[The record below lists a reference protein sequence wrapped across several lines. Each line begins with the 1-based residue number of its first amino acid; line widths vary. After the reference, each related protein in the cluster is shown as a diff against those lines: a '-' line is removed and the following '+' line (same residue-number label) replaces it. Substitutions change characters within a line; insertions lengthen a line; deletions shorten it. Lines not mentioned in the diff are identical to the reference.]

1 MNTMASVATVN
12 KDQKHQKAD
21 SKTKQA
27 DSANEN
33 SDMIDD
39 ESEDDDDF
47 QAPESSLEVITLDQ
61 SLSFVYKKLSVGKLH
76 KNLIA
81 IHVQEDGDV
90 DGDAK
95 CSGSFLIQ
103 LHLVF

>member
-1 MNTMASVATVN
+1 MNTMASVPTFR

-39 ESEDDDDF
+39 EAEDDDDF
-47 QAPESSLEVITLDQ
+47 QAPESSLEVITLDR
-61 SLSFVYKKLSVGKLH
+61 SYSFVYKKLSVGTL
-76 KNLIA
+76 
-81 IHVQEDGDV
+81 
-90 DGDAK
+90 
-95 CSGSFLIQ
+95 C
-103 LHLVF
+103 